1 MFNFQEWA
9 IDEEMTHQILG
20 GNGPAPG
27 EIPDDL
33 GEPPPSP

>member
-1 MFNFQEWA
+1 MIKQEWTLN
-9 IDEEMTHQILG
+9 EEQSKKILG

-33 GEPPPSP
+33 GDPPPAY